1 MHSCQASARV
11 CIGGVCVCV
20 CGGMRGVGNKYPGR
34 LTSKDRAK
42 GKDTGVLVMV
52 SKNTS
57 FRQNNLV
64 CERQGGAEHVN
75 ILSFIE
81 SRRTT

>member
-1 MHSCQASARV
+1 MEGPQGLCT
-11 CIGGVCVCV
+11 
-20 CGGMRGVGNKYPGR
+20 GMRGAGNKYPGR

-57 FRQNNLV
+57 VRQNNLV
-64 CERQGGAEHVN
+64 CERDKEALNMFTYSV
-75 ILSFIE
+75 L
-81 SRRTT
+81 

>member
-1 MHSCQASARV
+1 MHWYA
-11 CIGGVCVCV
+11 GCV
-20 CGGMRGVGNKYPGR
+20 KQIPGR

-64 CERQGGAEHVN
+64 CERDKEALIMFTYSV
-75 ILSFIE
+75 L
-81 SRRTT
+81 